1 MSCTHV
7 AILGANGFIGKHLT
21 RVLMQNSQL
30 KITLFGRSPS
40 NDFKDRLPYHQLDL
54 NNTSQL
60 EKYFKETEIVYY
72 LASDSIPSSSWDDP
86 KFDVEKNLL
95 PFIHFLN
102 NGAKHKLRKVVFV
115 SSAGTIYGQSK
126 EKLTEDSDK
135 KPFSPYGITKLA
147 MENYLNYFEVRH
159 NIKHDIFRVSNVYG
173 DGQDT
178 SKGLGII
185 NTFLEKIIKDNNI
198 TIYGNGENIRN
209 YICVSDVAK
218 LLSLSISSGAD
229 SNIYNLAS
237 NDNISINQLVD
248 IIKKIVK
255 EDFKVNYKETRQSD
269 NPAISLDNSKLKASF
284 KDFKFVE
291 LSEGIKQTYNHIKE
305 KLGVKNN
312 QN

>member
-1 MSCTHV
+1 M
-7 AILGANGFIGKHLT
+7 
-21 RVLMQNSQL
+21 
-30 KITLFGRSPS
+30 
-40 NDFKDRLPYHQLDL
+40 
-54 NNTSQL
+54 
-60 EKYFKETEIVYY
+60 
-72 LASDSIPSSSWDDP
+72 
-86 KFDVEKNLL
+86 
-95 PFIHFLN
+95 
-102 NGAKHKLRKVVFV
+102 
-115 SSAGTIYGQSK
+115 
-126 EKLTEDSDK
+126 
-135 KPFSPYGITKLA
+135 
-147 MENYLNYFEVRH
+147 
-159 NIKHDIFRVSNVYG
+159 
-173 DGQDT
+173 
-178 SKGLGII
+178 
-185 NTFLEKIIKDNNI
+185 
-198 TIYGNGENIRN
+198 
-209 YICVSDVAK
+209 AK

>member
-1 MSCTHV
+1 MSYTHV

-21 RVLMQNSQL
+21 KVLMQNSVL
-30 KITLFGRSPS
+30 KISLFGRSAT
-40 NDFKDRLPYHQLDL
+40 NEFKDKLPYHQLDL
-54 NNTSQL
+54 NNSSQL

-115 SSAGTIYGQSK
+115 SSAGTIYGPSK

-159 NIKHDIFRVSNVYG
+159 GIKHDIFRVSNVYG

-185 NTFLEKIIKDNNI
+185 NTFLEKIITDHSI

-209 YICVSDVAK
+209 YICVNDVAK
-218 LLSLSISSGAD
+218 LLSLSIASGND
-229 SNIYNLAS
+229 SNIFNLAS
-237 NDNISINQLVD
+237 NDNISINQLVA

-269 NPAISLDNSKLKASF
+269 NPAISLDNSKLKASY

-291 LSEGIKQTYNHIKE
+291 LALGIEQTYKHIKE

>member
-1 MSCTHV
+1 MSYTHV

-21 RVLMQNSQL
+21 KVLMQNSQL

-40 NDFKDRLPYHQLDL
+40 NDFKDKLPYHKLDL

-102 NGAKHKLRKVVFV
+102 NGVKHKLRKVVFV
-115 SSAGTIYGQSK
+115 SSAGTIYGPSK
-126 EKLTEDSDK
+126 EKLNDQTK

-185 NTFLEKIIKDNNI
+185 NTFLEKIIKDHNI

-209 YICVSDVAK
+209 YICVNDVAK

-255 EDFKVNYKETRQSD
+255 EEFKVNYKETRQSD

-284 KDFKFVE
+284 KDFKFIE
-291 LSEGIKQTYNHIKE
+291 LSDGIEQSYKHIKRE
-305 KLGVKNN
+305 IRSKK
-312 QN
+312 